1 MDNFMKHQW
10 VNGFRV
16 QQAHFGLPD
25 RLAKISRCKI
35 RGCFFFEVELREGCI
50 LPQLGLAGDQFV
62 PKVGVK
68 SVTGIGGIG
77 DDEYSCGVDG
87 LHRACLKNGPIS
99 SWNVSWPS
107 GDSADFVQ
115 IDFDCHNRE
124 REEKEILG
132 KTVVVG
138 ALTPVKWFL
147 SEVLERKYPKVM
159 HKKHGFPLYACYCTL
174 LVNSP
179 KTSTCLHSAM

>member
-1 MDNFMKHQW
+1 MGFW
-10 VNGFRV
+10 VSA
-16 QQAHFGLPD
+16 AHFAWNIIFEKFFAL
-25 RLAKISRCKI
+25 

-115 IDFDCHNRE
+115 IDFDCQNRE

-138 ALTPVKWFL
+138 ALTQPVKWL
-147 SEVLERKYPKVM
+147 QVVLERKYPKAI
-159 HKKHGFPLYACYCTL
+159 HTIKFPIGFTVWNFLVCMLLY
-174 LVNSP
+174 P
-179 KTSTCLHSAM
+179 PGK